1 MEDVK
6 AEKIAEDLWQTELK
20 IITVKVDMKKLDINE
35 KIEKEVELKQL
46 QQEVKNL
53 HYQEKKRNEEVAV

>member
-20 IITVKVDMKKLDINE
+20 IITVKVDMKKLDIKE

-46 QQEVKNL
+46 QQKVKNL
-53 HYQEKKRNEEVAV
+53 HYQEKKRNE

>member
-6 AEKIAEDLWQTELK
+6 VEKITEDLWQTELK
-20 IITVKVDMKKLDINE
+20 IITVKVDMKKLHIKE

-46 QQEVKNL
+46 QQQVKNI
-53 HYQEKKRNEEVAV
+53 HYQEKKRNE

>member
-6 AEKIAEDLWQTELK
+6 VDKITEDLWQTELK
-20 IITVKVDMKKLDINE
+20 IITVKVDMKKLDIKE

-46 QQEVKNL
+46 QQKVKNL
-53 HYQEKKRNEEVAV
+53 HYQEKKRNE